1 MISKWTL
8 NCRRSPQRHC
18 LDEVLT
24 THEARLDVAASG
36 FWGGRCEQ
44 TLVDVRIIIFNSLA
58 LSNSYTILGRCFMK
72 HEPEKI

>member
-1 MISKWTL
+1 MTWLSRTSA
-8 NCRRSPQRHC
+8 NA
-18 LDEVLT
+18 

-36 FWGGRCEQ
+36 FWGGRHEQ